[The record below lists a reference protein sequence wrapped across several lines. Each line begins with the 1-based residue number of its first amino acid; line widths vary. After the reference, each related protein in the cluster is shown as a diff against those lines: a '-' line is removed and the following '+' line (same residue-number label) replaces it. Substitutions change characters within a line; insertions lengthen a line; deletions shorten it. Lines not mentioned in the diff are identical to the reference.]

1 MVRRKYSNALNF
13 EHTVFLTEP
22 YIEALLANN
31 SFRIINKKYFMEDH
45 SIFYYAEKIKKA
57 HDIKVSNDL
66 YKKNKKIYL
75 DYISSR
81 KKEIDNINIK
91 INSVNSSVFLF
102 GAHIFS
108 QELITM
114 GLNSKKIKSILDND
128 QSKQGKRL
136 YGTDLYVDSPEC
148 LESETTPLV
157 VLKAGVYNK
166 EIKKDILQNINPK
179 VIFLE

>member
-1 MVRRKYSNALNF
+1 MF
-13 EHTVFLTEP
+13 FFLE
-22 YIEALLANN
+22 
-31 SFRIINKKYFMEDH
+31 RIYF
-45 SIFYYAEKIKKA
+45 
-57 HDIKVSNDL
+57 
-66 YKKNKKIYL
+66 
-75 DYISSR
+75 
-81 KKEIDNINIK
+81 
-91 INSVNSSVFLF
+91 
-102 GAHIFS
+102 

-114 GLNSKKIKSILDND
+114 GLNSKNKSILDND